1 MGKSYVENSLKR
13 FLKRKVKI
21 TLGLVVAFM
30 ITGAVSFAES
40 TAEEGSTQ
48 WHKEQAEKYLEGYS
62 NTKIDTINGKFSIS
76 EDRAITIEG
85 LWDNNEKI
93 EIEKMNNIP
102 TLFKNNIVSASKL
115 IDKVYNENGN
125 VKIENIEND
134 LQINGKSNYQYGMEL
149 ENSGTVNVITGEIN
163 KSQSAT
169 GTTTA
174 LVNKGT
180 ISFAGD
186 NGQNISVENGKV
198 YNYGI
203 IKNNNYGQNISG
215 KNSEGYNYGVI
226 MSNNYSQYTNGANS
240 KLYNYGLII
249 NKGHR
254 GQHVAAANVE
264 AYNYGI
270 ITVSGSYGQS
280 LQGDKNKAY
289 NYGLIFSKG
298 GNVQNGQ
305 GKNTEIYNYGTIK
318 SDGATGQSISGEQ
331 SIAYN
336 YGIIENLSIMGQIAS
351 DGAKGYNYG
360 IIRNSAQYG
369 QQVKGEKSIIYNYGV
384 IENGNTGGQ
393 FIDSTGTA
401 INYGIIKNKGNFAI
415 YNNSNEEN
423 NAYNYGV
430 IDFRNNNSNINIFK
444 GNVKNNGII
453 LSDVSNLN
461 SLNLGENKEINNK
474 GVVLD
479 KSFELKNTG
488 AGQINNHVTDLTN
501 SGIIDRSEN
510 KTYYVKDKNIEFK
523 NDLTG
528 NVLTAVITS
537 ENKNPIFK
545 YTGDNK
551 LVLKNS
557 SIMGYF
563 LASGTLL
570 ELEKDKEL
578 VLTNSK
584 INTVVGVG
592 SDVADVTAVKLDGG
606 TLTLAGESE
615 IAGKVI
621 GKGATGYISI
631 HNDNQNIALES
642 GNINLTNDDG
652 TYGLSKTNTEVTFN
666 TIKADNLN
674 LDFTVNTNKDVNK
687 VTLNN
692 AELKSIDGSSSTE
705 KIELTLDST
714 EKVGNITLGQND
726 DKFTLTNS
734 SHNGII
740 DMGAGDNDEFNLSMG
755 AVDTTN
761 HHKEAG
767 NTFDYKVNGAEKIVL
782 NGDGWHIGENAEL
795 NAGTTTKAG
804 EKTELHIA
812 DKGSLHVDMNNNYGA
827 GNVTT
832 SLDKMAEGAD
842 LSLSTGTDA
851 EVKFVVGDKFDVSQK
866 QFDVAHSYS
875 VAGAN
880 LGTAVIFKGT
890 GTNGA
895 VEEKDGKIS
904 LTVKEASEVGLSGYE
919 GIYNAVLKGL
929 SKDDDLR
936 NAVNYQDESKLVSM
950 IKTAGE
956 TAEAFYTTGYAVT
969 KDVTDTY
976 MSVVEDFGRKAG
988 KGEWIAYGKYV
999 NSDTEFDG
1007 GKSSKGYDGDITGTV
1022 GMIEYGVNETTSYG
1036 VVYGQGD
1043 TEVDIQGGGKL
1054 DGDNTYFG
1062 GYVKHRTQNGID
1074 LTGNIGITKSELDL
1088 SLATNTKTQGGV
1100 NHHIITDGNS
1110 DADALTFSIKGT
1122 KDYKVTD
1129 TIRLQPVVSG
1139 RYSFISQDEV
1149 TSSDANF
1156 KMDEQDITIFE
1167 GAFGGNIIKDFYIYN
1182 GRLSLSAG
1190 AEYVLTDV
1198 NKDDNARYHLYNEDL
1213 HFIGEEDIAD
1223 NRIEGHIGIDY
1234 EHESGV
1240 GVDAKYEMIWTDK
1253 GDNSRVT
1260 AGISYRF

>member
-21 TLGLVVAFM
+21 TLGLVVTFM
-30 ITGAVSFAES
+30 ITGVCAFAENI
-40 TAEEGSTQ
+40 
-48 WHKEQAEKYLEGYS
+48 L
-62 NTKIDTINGKFSIS
+62 
-76 EDRAITIEG
+76 
-85 LWDNNEKI
+85 KI
-93 EIEKMNNIP
+93 EDGSLDKARSEKWL
-102 TLFKNNIVSASKL
+102 TG
-115 IDKVYNENGN
+115 YNGN
-125 VKIENIEND
+125 NSLPTISGNLIKIENGKINFDNKEIDVSNTSISNEVLENITTMAGLLD
-134 LQINGKSNYQYGMEL
+134 KNINENNNSNIKTSINEDAEGFKEGFELVSGANTQINEGILTTKQTQTDQMINKGLINTQEEYAQFKF
-149 ENSGTVNVITGEIN
+149 SGT
-163 KSQSAT
+163 
-169 GTTTA
+169 
-174 LVNKGT
+174 
-180 ISFAGD
+180 
-186 NGQNISVENGKV
+186 V

-203 IKNNNYGQNISG
+203 INGG
-215 KNSEGYNYGVI
+215 KYAQGTG
-226 MSNNYSQYTNGANS
+226 TGT
-240 KLYNYGLII
+240 
-249 NKGHR
+249 
-254 GQHVAAANVE
+254 

-270 ITVSGSYGQS
+270 INANNMSAQIINGGK
-280 LQGDKNKAY
+280 GY
-289 NYGLIFSKG
+289 NYGIICSSSSNAQEVG
-298 GNVQNGQ
+298 GEGAL
-305 GKNTEIYNYGTIK
+305 YNYGVLK
-318 SDGATGQSISGEQ
+318 SGTTGQLITKGT
-331 SIAYN
+331 AYN
-336 YGIIENLSIMGQIAS
+336 YGIISNTGDNGQMVKVGEVYNYGIISNGQNHGQNIA

-360 IIRNSAQYG
+360 IIANGKDYAITKAG
-369 QQVKGEKSIIYNYGV
+369 
-384 IENGNTGGQ
+384 ENGE
-393 FIDSTGTA
+393 A
-401 INYGIIKNKGNFAI
+401 INYGIIKNTTGNVF
-415 YNNSNEEN
+415 SGKVD
-423 NAYNYGV
+423 NYGIV
-430 IDFRNNNSNINIFK
+430 ILTNGATIQSNGMGTSTI
-444 GNVKNNGII
+444 
-453 LSDVSNLN
+453 
-461 SLNLGENKEINNK
+461 NK
-474 GVVLD
+474 GVVLQ
-479 KSFELKNTG
+479 E
-488 AGQINNHVTDLTN
+488 NNGNYTLDTTN
-501 SGIIDRSEN
+501 SAADTVNLTSNGKVDTDG
-510 KTYYVKDKNIEFK
+510 KTYYTQDKTAEISTNKLKE
-523 NDLTG
+523 NS
-528 NVLTAVITS
+528 LTAVITGNGDKTAFS
-537 ENKNPIFK
+537 
-545 YTGDNK
+545 YTGKDLNNK
-551 LVLKNS
+551 KDELILENTTATGYFVNNGTFLNIENADLALINTKVNVVSESGDYSDLIAVNLNGGNLSLIGES
-557 SIMGYF
+557 SIYG
-563 LASGTLL
+563 
-570 ELEKDKEL
+570 K
-578 VLTNSK
+578 
-584 INTVVGVG
+584 
-592 SDVADVTAVKLDGG
+592 
-606 TLTLAGESE
+606 
-615 IAGKVI
+615 IAGKGGASYVAHNNPDEKQKIDVTENVI
-621 GKGATGYISI
+621 LK
-631 HNDNQNIALES
+631 NDNNE
-642 GNINLTNDDG
+642 NYNLTGEN
-652 TYGLSKTNTEVTFN
+652 KTEAVFSLL
-666 TIKADNLN
+666 KANNLI
-674 LDFTVNTNKDVNK
+674 LDFAVKDSINTNK

-726 DKFTLTNS
+726 DKFTVTNS

-740 DMGAGDNDEFNLSMG
+740 DMGAGDNDEFNVSMG

-804 EKTELHIA
+804 EKTTLHIA

-832 SLDKMAEGAD
+832 SLDKMASGAD

-936 NAVNYQDESKLVSM
+936 NAVNYQDESNLVSM

-956 TAEAFYTTGYAVT
+956 TASAFYTTGYAVT

-1167 GAFGGNIIKDFYIYN
+1167 GAFGGNIIKDFDIYN

-1213 HFIGEEDIAD
+1213 HFTGEEDIAD

-1240 GVDAKYEMIWTDK
+1240 GVDVKYEMIWTDK